1 MKKTGLFL
9 LALLLLIRGGLLLPA
24 RASAEEAW
32 TGEWYAAAVRLR
44 ESIYPAEH
52 IDASSSLIF
61 GEDGSVQ
68 WLIRGMHWKGSWQ
81 ETPEKDGRTVS
92 FPGLELRAE
101 LEAQGVLA
109 LIREEMTL
117 LYIRER
123 TGILPAFR
131 PTEAEGIRSFA
142 GKWKL
147 AYYEIENDYVSA
159 KDPEYD
165 VAGGLVI
172 EDGQA
177 SFLLRIAD
185 YVCPQYDAPVSFS
198 EGRLSWGPADYDSL
212 EIRESVL
219 TEGGLLFLPL
229 RDRAEEIGLGTVL
242 NLYFSRAE
250 GNP

>member
-9 LALLLLIRGGLLLPA
+9 LALLLLIRGGLLPPA
-24 RASAEEAW
+24 GASAEEAW

-61 GEDGSVQ
+61 GENGSVQ

-109 LIREEMTL
+109 LSLEEMTL
-117 LYIRER
+117 LYTRER
-123 TGILPAFR
+123 SEILPPFR
-131 PTEAEGIRSFA
+131 PTEAEGMQSFA

-147 AYYEIENDYVSA
+147 AWYEREEACISA

-198 EGRLSWGPADYDSL
+198 EGRLSWGTADYDSL

-242 NLYFSRAE
+242 NLYFTRAE